1 MTPRVSLIAV
11 VLAVA
16 AVAGGCGGSATTK
29 PAATKARAPATGA
42 PATGSRARAGGSRP
56 VATAAAQDAAL
67 RKLARRGLP
76 VFCGGRKRPLVAL
89 TFDDGPGPYTPLAL
103 RILRKAHVH
112 ATFFLVGRNLARF
125 PGLAEAE
132 ARAHAVGDH
141 TWTHAYLPNLSA
153 AGVAAE
159 LGSTRAAVRR
169 AVHRRVALFRPPYGA
184 RDVAVDAA
192 VRRLGMVDVLWS
204 VDSRDYAGDNWAAIA
219 RNVKAGIRPGAI
231 VLMHENRGQTIRAL
245 KFVILPYLRRR
256 HVELVTVPTLLA
268 EDPPS
273 PAQLRN
279 GPRGCGTRLSRGTG

>member
-1 MTPRVSLIAV
+1 MTPRVPLIAF

-16 AVAGGCGGSATTK
+16 AAGCGGSATTK

-42 PATGSRARAGGSRP
+42 PASGSRARAGGSRT
-56 VATAAAQDAAL
+56 VATAAAQDTAL
-67 RKLARRGLP
+67 RKLARRGRP

-112 ATFFLVGRNLARF
+112 ATFFVVGRNLGRF

-132 ARAHAVGDH
+132 ARVHAVGDH
-141 TWTHAYLPNLSA
+141 TWTHAYLPSLSPA
-153 AGVAAE
+153 TVVAE
-159 LGSTRAAVRR
+159 LRSTRAAVRR

-184 RDVAVDAA
+184 RSPAVDAA

-219 RNVKAGIRPGAI
+219 RNVEAGIRPGAI

-245 KFVILPYLRRR
+245 KFVILPYMRRH
-256 HVELVTVPTLLA
+256 HVELVTVPSLLA

-273 PAQLRN
+273 PAQLRA
-279 GPRGCGTRLSRGTG
+279 GPRGCGMRLPRGTGG